1 MDAAPVAWR
10 PLGTLLVERGLL
22 TAAELEEALVQ
33 QEQTGERL
41 GQILIKQGLVSHPA
55 LTDTLA
61 EQYGIELKAES
72 GFGTGL
78 RSLIERRHTASRLH
92 VVQSEPEEGEEPPEE
107 EPAAAEVEP

>member
-1 MDAAPVAWR
+1 MDAAPLHWR

-22 TAAELEEALVQ
+22 TAAELEDALAL

-92 VVQSEPEEGEEPPEE
+92 VVQTPAEDGEEPEEDESEV
-107 EPAAAEVEP
+107 AEV